1 MQWILGF
8 FAVLAGISNPLQSGS
23 NSVLNKAVASPVL
36 SALVVYLVGGL
47 CVLACIPFLGFSTRG
62 AGGRLLG
69 LPWWAFIGG
78 VCNALFLMCTL
89 LVTRK
94 LGSATFTTAVV
105 IAAVVTS
112 LAMDHFGLMGFAV
125 RQATPLRLVGG
136 LLAIASV
143 VMIAIF

>member
-1 MQWILGF
+1 MQWILGV
-8 FAVLAGISNPLQSGS
+8 FAVLAGISNPLQSGA

-36 SALVVYLVGGL
+36 SALIVYLVGGL
-47 CVLACIPFLGFSTRG
+47 CVLACIPFFGLPVRN
-62 AGGRLLG
+62 AGGKLLG

-105 IAAVVTS
+105 IAAVITS
-112 LAMDHFGLMGFAV
+112 LALDHGA
-125 RQATPLRLVGG
+125 
-136 LLAIASV
+136 
-143 VMIAIF
+143 

>member
-1 MQWILGF
+1 MQWILGLA
-8 FAVLAGISNPLQSGS
+8 AVLAGISNPLQSGA

-36 SALVVYLVGGL
+36 SALIVFLVGCL
-47 CVLACIPFLGFSTRG
+47 CVLACIPFLGFNARG
-62 AGGRLLG
+62 AGAKLLG

-78 VCNALFLMCTL
+78 ACNALFLICTF
-89 LVTRK
+89 LVTKR

-112 LAMDHFGLMGFAV
+112 LAMDHFGLMGFTV
-125 RQATPLRLVGG
+125 RPATPLRIVGG
-136 LLAIASV
+136 LLAIGSV

>member
-1 MQWILGF
+1 MQWILAL
-8 FAVLAGISNPLQSGS
+8 FAVLAGVSNPLQSGS
-23 NSVLNKAVASPVL
+23 NSALNKALASPVL
-36 SALVVYLVGGL
+36 SALIVYAVGGL

-62 AGGRLLG
+62 SGAKLLG

-89 LVTRK
+89 LITRK

-105 IAAVVTS
+105 IAAVITS
-112 LAMDHFGLMGFAV
+112 LALDHFGLMGFAV

-136 LLAIASV
+136 FLAICSV